1 MKRSFLFSIIFMCAV
16 AAFAGPVTMDK
27 AAEKASAFLKARG
40 LGDLSTISLAY
51 QCKPATTGM
60 AAPAKNAYYYV
71 FNNEHQGF
79 IIVSGDDC
87 AEEVLG
93 YSDSGSFDID
103 NIPENLKGL
112 LDCYAT
118 EIEWARSNQALL
130 PSLVKASAPA
140 KAASSTNTVV
150 KPLLSTYWTQFE
162 PFNRQCFV
170 KDEISAAAG
179 CNAIAMAQVMYYHK
193 WPKDSTTS
201 IPAYGIQ
208 DSLPKTAFN
217 WSLIKENYS
226 SFDVTDTDSRDEVAK
241 LVSYCGRGIKTTY
254 KSGSS
259 SSAISMTPP
268 ALGNYF
274 GYESS
279 GRLRER
285 QYYSTEEWEEM
296 LINELVNGRPVI
308 YAGTK
313 NGNYAHAYVIDG
325 YDGNDMFH
333 INTGWGL
340 TGCGYYKLSALNIYW
355 ASYNSQISY
364 PGSYS
369 MEQSAIFGISPKKI
383 DSEFGGMTLLDMYI
397 HTNFVSSDK
406 LDEATFKVS
415 EKYGLNGVQVRC
427 RFRKTGD
434 RPKYSIGF
442 ALFKDG
448 NMVQVKEVL
457 KWEYENNTSWS
468 TSLYLTY
475 LGIGIQDG
483 DYIIRCVDREDENH
497 PWKPCDQSDMRYVT
511 VKVNGGYATL
521 KSYPVSG
528 SADLKVTKVEQLH
541 DLDENTSKMGKNFRH
556 ICATVKNSGN
566 AQSNETVYLY
576 LNGSYKT
583 KEGLYIGAGESI
595 PVDFY
600 FYAAPSS
607 YPITLK
613 TASGEVIYQSTFS
626 ITDTNDLPE
635 LLLASSEIKNLV
647 NGVVYGTDIMVDLV
661 LKNNSKKDYNF
672 NMDVNVSLEKNPF
685 YPVNY
690 MKQLVVAPAGQFVTV
705 PIRFKLAAG
714 DKFKISVSDKNVTYL
729 STNYMTV
736 SPSVVMWD
744 GSGNSS
750 FVEPTGT
757 VTVPASAVAVS
768 LQGISDLSKI
778 TIKPNNN
785 PNTLYYL
792 SADATVPTALSKKNV
807 VKGENASSITMTG
820 GYDFYV
826 PKSFTAAKIS
836 YSFTPTLAYSNNSGW
851 QTIMLPYAVTSVTSG
866 GIAVDWCKESDS
878 DKQFLLKQFIGDTS
892 SEVLFDYV
900 DKWKAYT
907 PYILG
912 TPTSLIKKKMVFS
925 ATNALVSSTG
935 KAVADGESFRFV
947 ASTEE
952 KTVANA
958 FLLNAAGTEFV
969 KTASGSVK
977 AGSAY
982 FEVLNAKV
990 AAPKALAILGNNTVT
1005 EGDANGDNIV
1015 TVSDAL
1021 YVVDAILKGNTNTKG
1036 GGFDVNNDGRVTV
1049 TDVMCIINILINK
1062 E

>member
-217 WSLIKENYS
+217 WSLIKVNYS
-226 SFDVTDTDSRDEVAK
+226 KTDVTDTESRAEVAK
-241 LVSYCGRGIKTTY
+241 LVSYCGRAIKTTY
-254 KSGSS
+254 KVSS
-259 SSAISMTPP
+259 SSSSITMTPP
-268 ALGNYF
+268 ALANYF
-274 GYESS
+274 GYKSS
-279 GRLRER
+279 GRLKER
-285 QYYSTEEWEEM
+285 IYYSTEEWEEM
-296 LINELVNGRPVI
+296 LINELVNKRPVI

-313 NGNYAHAYVIDG
+313 FGNYSHAYIIDG

-340 TGCGYYKLSALNIYW
+340 SGCGYYKLSALNLYW
-355 ASYNSQISY
+355 ASNESTSYN
-364 PGSYS
+364 GAYS
-369 MEQSAIFGISPKKI
+369 INQKAIFGISPTAI
-383 DSEFGGMTLLDMYI
+383 DDNRGGMTLQDLYI
-397 HTNFVSSDK
+397 HTNYVASEK
-406 LDEATFKVS
+406 LEEATFKVS
-415 EKYGLNGVQVRC
+415 PKYGLNGVQMRC
-427 RFRKTGD
+427 QYMKTGPN
-434 RPKYSIGF
+434 PKYSIGL

-448 NMVQVKEVL
+448 EMVEVKEVMT
-457 KWEYENNTSWS
+457 WSHPNDTYGNTSH
-468 TSLYLTY
+468 YLNG
-475 LGIGIQDG
+475 LGVGIQDG
-483 DYIIRCVDREDENH
+483 DYILRCVDREDGNH
-497 PWKPCDQSDMRYVT
+497 EWKPCDQSDMMYVT
-511 VKVNGGYATL
+511 VKVKNGMATL

-528 SADLKVTKVEQLH
+528 NAVIKVTSIKQLH
-541 DLDENTSKMGKNFRH
+541 DVKENSNNFRH
-556 ICATVKNSGN
+556 VQAILKNTGS
-566 AQSNETVYLY
+566 AQCNEVIYLY
-576 LNGSYKT
+576 LENSYYT
-583 KEGLYIGAGESI
+583 KEGVNIGVGESV

-600 FYAAPSS
+600 FSARAGS
-607 YPITLK
+607 YNMKLK
-613 TASGEVIYQSTFS
+613 TYSGTSYYESTFK
-626 ITDTNDLPE
+626 IDDPNLPQ
-635 LLLASSEIKNLV
+635 LLIASKKINNLV
-647 NGVVYGTDIMVDLV
+647 DGVVYGTDVEGELV
-661 LKNNSKKDYNF
+661 LKNNSSKNYSY
-672 NMDVNVSLEKNPF
+672 NMDIGVTIKEEKSNPV
-685 YPVNY
+685 YY
-690 MKQLVVAPAGQFVTV
+690 MKQLVEAPAGQFVTV
-705 PIRFKLAAG
+705 PIKIKLAAG
-714 DKFKISVSDKNVTYL
+714 DIFKISVSDQNLNYM
-729 STNYMTV
+729 STDFMTV

-851 QTIMLPYAVTSVTSG
+851 QTIMLPYAVNAVTSG

-878 DKQFLLKQFIGDTS
+878 DKQFLLKQFIGDTA

-912 TPTSLIKKKMVFS
+912 TPTSLINKKMVFS

-935 KAVADGESFRFV
+935 KVVADGENFRFA

-990 AAPKALAILGNNTVT
+990 AAPKALAILGNNTAT
-1005 EGDANGDNIV
+1005 AGDANGDNIV

-1062 E
+1062 D